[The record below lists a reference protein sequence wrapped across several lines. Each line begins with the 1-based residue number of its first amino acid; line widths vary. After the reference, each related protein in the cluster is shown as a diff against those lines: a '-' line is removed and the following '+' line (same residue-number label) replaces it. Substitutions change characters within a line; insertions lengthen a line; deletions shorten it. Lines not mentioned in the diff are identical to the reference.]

1 MMKKLLAF
9 ALVAMLASAA
19 MASTWYWDGGSYAY
33 TWDSISQ
40 ADAFYDL
47 DQAYQSANLDGANLG
62 TFDITADS
70 LYLNGEINVGSDEGD
85 AFTAAGLVWRVNG
98 GDWTW
103 TTVDPT
109 LVEGQHYRST
119 VSGIDLIAAGQ
130 VDVNTLD
137 VLAVRQHAWD
147 GGSYTSYMGYDT
159 ANATEILTEGVDP
172 IGMPTSDFFTAT
184 YTLTAIP
191 EPATMSLLG
200 LGALA
205 MVLRRKISK

>member
-70 LYLNGEINVGSDEGD
+70 LYLNG
-85 AFTAAGLVWRVNG
+85 
-98 GDWTW
+98 
-103 TTVDPT
+103 
-109 LVEGQHYRST
+109 
-119 VSGIDLIAAGQ
+119 
-130 VDVNTLD
+130 
-137 VLAVRQHAWD
+137 
-147 GGSYTSYMGYDT
+147 
-159 ANATEILTEGVDP
+159 
-172 IGMPTSDFFTAT
+172 
-184 YTLTAIP
+184 
-191 EPATMSLLG
+191 
-200 LGALA
+200 
-205 MVLRRKISK
+205 